1 MRWTRLKSLLG
12 AAALGALASPLRS
25 LLAALAMAAGTAALV
40 GLLAV
45 DEGARQQQAR
55 RIDSLGD
62 NLLIVRP
69 AAGAAL
75 SIEDAHALT
84 DAARL
89 PAVRLVAPEL
99 ALPGEMAFEGL
110 TANVT
115 VLGTTPEYFAMRG
128 LALRAGRFITEQD
141 QARAAHVAVVGERVR
156 DLLFPNVSRSARPA
170 ALNGRPMSVV
180 GYLERTVGT
189 ANAPLDRTVLVPL
202 DALRLKLAGASAA
215 ARRMPL
221 TAISVQA
228 ADAASLE
235 DAAAQIAETLE
246 RRVGA
251 GAFSVTSQADMRA
264 AFRDAADDYRAL
276 LGALA
281 GVGLALAAVVL
292 FGATAASAA
301 ERRVELAV
309 RVAAGAREG
318 DVARLLAAEAA
329 LLATLGGTLGAIVGA
344 YAASALGSV
353 GAAEQSFPLI
363 VRGYAPWAAAMA
375 ALAVGAAAALYPAW
389 RASRVDALAVLRRR

>member
-1 MRWTRLKSLLG
+1 MRWTRFKALLG
-12 AAALGALASPLRS
+12 AAARGALASPLRS
-25 LLAALAMAAGTAALV
+25 LLVALAMAAGTAALV

-45 DEGARQQQAR
+45 DEGARQQQTR
-55 RIDSLGD
+55 RIDSLGA

-75 SIEDAHALT
+75 TIEDAHALT

-180 GYLERTVGT
+180 GYLERTAGT
-189 ANAPLDRTVLVPL
+189 ANAPLDQTAIVPL
-202 DALRLKLAGASAA
+202 DALRLKLAAVRGLS
-215 ARRMPL
+215 L

-251 GAFSVTSQADMRA
+251 GAFTVTSQADMRA

-281 GVGLALAAVVL
+281 GVGLGLAALVV
-292 FGATAASAA
+292 FGATAAAAA

-329 LLATLGGTLGAIVGA
+329 LAAALGGALGAIAGA
-344 YAASALGSV
+344 YGASMLGDI

-389 RASRVDALAVLRRR
+389 RASRIDALAVLRRR